1 MINKIIVQY
10 RSFRFYPRSFRGI
23 CKTHFT
29 FTFPGII
36 CYMDY
41 SLLVFEKKKTFNRNS
56 VNSII
61 RPTAF
66 WYWRQ
71 LCVWSCVD
79 YSKAFDLINHKL
91 LITKVRAYDIEIGLL
106 DKMRTYLPID
116 LFSLYVLFS
125 QNRSCDNTLENC
137 FFQIPSYSRAY
148 VQICTHNSRK
158 NKKSSSPGT
167 SIG

>member
-1 MINKIIVQY
+1 MHLPRNNLLHGLQ
-10 RSFRFYPRSFRGI
+10 SGFR
-23 CKTHFT
+23 
-29 FTFPGII
+29 
-36 CYMDY
+36 
-41 SLLVFEKKKTFNRNS
+41 KKKTFNRNS

-116 LFSLYVLFS
+116 LFGLYVLFS
-125 QNRSCDNTLENC
+125 QNRSCDYTLEKC
-137 FFQIPSYSRAY
+137 FFQISSYSRTY
-148 VQICTHNSRK
+148 VRTHNSRK

-167 SIG
+167 SKTYKLKRSIRERELVLQCPN